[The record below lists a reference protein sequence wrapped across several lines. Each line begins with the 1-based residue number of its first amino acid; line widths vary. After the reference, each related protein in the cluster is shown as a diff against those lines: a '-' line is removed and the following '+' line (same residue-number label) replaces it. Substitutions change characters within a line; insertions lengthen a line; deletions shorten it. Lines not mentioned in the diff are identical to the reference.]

1 VYNSRDW
8 HCEDGFMAVEK
19 APTVWVP
26 VCCGRVMRYNVFG
39 RADGGAFGTLGCRIC
54 GRNITLE
61 QENPENVKEYGER
74 AGVIQIIGS
83 PRPPTEDRSKPESD
97 PGKNEPTL

>member
-1 VYNSRDW
+1 
-8 HCEDGFMAVEK
+8 MTAEK

-39 RADGGAFGTLGCRIC
+39 REDGGAFGTLGCRIC
-54 GRNITLE
+54 GRSITLE
-61 QENPENVKEYGER
+61 QENLEKVKEYGER

-83 PRPPTEDRSKPESD
+83 PRPPTEDRSKPVSD
-97 PGKNEPTL
+97 AGTNEPTL